1 MILPILQVIIPL
13 TSAILCF
20 LFNNHRLS
28 WILSLITTST
38 TLFVSSLLLCK
49 TYNGEVISYNVGG
62 WIAPYGIELRI
73 DLFNAVM
80 LCLINFISIM
90 SVLYGFYINKKE
102 IDEGKIAS
110 LYSIFLFC
118 LSGFT
123 GILVTNDIFN
133 IYVFL
138 EISSLSSYILVAMG
152 RQKSSLSASFE
163 YLING
168 TIGATFYLIGMGL
181 LYSVTG
187 TLNIS
192 DLASKVSHLQ
202 NNFTLQSGLTFVVV
216 GLLIKIALFP
226 LNRWLVNAYSTSP
239 SFAVIFFSGTAT
251 KVMIYVLLRIYY
263 SIFHANPLFIKQY
276 LTHLLLILALCGI
289 IFGGL
294 LAVVEKDLKK
304 LLAYS
309 SVAQIGYIILGIS
322 LNSRAGLTA
331 AIIHTISHSI
341 IKSALFMVVG
351 CTSYKIGTTNIEN
364 LNKSCTTPILII
376 LSMGLICIPITFGF
390 VAKWY
395 LLKSIIDSSLWI
407 TLVIFILGSFLS
419 VVYVWKVIEKMCLK
433 TSQEVGIT
441 QVPIIMLL
449 CSWFMVIPIV
459 IFGIY
464 SKPIVDIADKI
475 STFLLH

>member
-20 LFNNHRLS
+20 LFNNHKLS
-28 WILSLITTST
+28 WILSFITTST

-49 TYNGEVISYNVGG
+49 TYNGEIINYNVGG

-73 DLFNAVM
+73 DLFNAVV
-80 LCLINFISIM
+80 LCLINFISLM

-102 IDEGKIAS
+102 IDEGKIAG

-118 LSGFT
+118 LSGFI
-123 GILVTNDIFN
+123 GILVTNDVFN

-152 RQKSSLSASFE
+152 RQKSSLTASFE

-168 TIGATFYLIGMGL
+168 TIGATFYLIGVGL
-181 LYSVTG
+181 LYSATG

-192 DLASKVSHLQ
+192 DLALKVSHLQ
-202 NNFTLQSGLTFVVV
+202 NSLIVQSGFIFIVI
-216 GLLIKIALFP
+216 GLLVKIALFP
-226 LNRWLVNAYSTSP
+226 LNRWLVNAYSASP
-239 SFAVIFFSGTAT
+239 SFVTIFFSGTAT

-263 SIFHANPLFIKQY
+263 SIFYASSLFIPPY

-289 IFGGL
+289 VFGGL
-294 LAVVEKDLKK
+294 LAIVEKDLKK

-331 AIIHTISHSI
+331 AIIHIISHSI
-341 IKSALFMVVG
+341 VKSALFMVIG
-351 CTSYKIGTTNIEN
+351 CTSYKTGTTNIEN
-364 LNKSCTTPILII
+364 LNRSSIFII
-376 LSMGLICIPITFGF
+376 LGMSLIGVPITFGF

-395 LLKSIIDSSLWI
+395 LLKSIINSSLWAP
-407 TLVIFILGSFLS
+407 LVIFVLGSFLS
-419 VVYVWKVIEKMCLK
+419 VIYIWKAIEKMCLK
-433 TSQEVGIT
+433 TSQEVGIA
-441 QVPIIMLL
+441 QIPITMLL
-449 CSWFMVIPIV
+449 CSWFMIIPMV

-475 STFLLH
+475 STFLLQ